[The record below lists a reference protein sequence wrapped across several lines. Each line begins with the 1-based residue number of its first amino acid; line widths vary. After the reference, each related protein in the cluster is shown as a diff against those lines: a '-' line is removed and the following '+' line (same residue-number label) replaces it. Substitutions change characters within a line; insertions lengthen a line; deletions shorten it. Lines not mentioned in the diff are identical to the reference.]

1 MVEIRRKILALLPY
15 GEEFLKY
22 VGMGVDIIRVCGC
35 GYASSLLLSLAS
47 LR

>member
-1 MVEIRRKILALLPY
+1 MVEIR
-15 GEEFLKY
+15 EENTGSSYLRWKVLTY